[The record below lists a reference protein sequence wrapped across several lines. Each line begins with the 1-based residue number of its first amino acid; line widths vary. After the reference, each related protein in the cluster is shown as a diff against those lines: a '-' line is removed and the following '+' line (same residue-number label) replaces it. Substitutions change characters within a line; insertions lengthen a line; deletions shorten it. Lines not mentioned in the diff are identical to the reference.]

1 MNLNS
6 RIFVAGHR
14 GLVGSAIVRELQSKG
29 YTNLIT
35 ADKGK
40 LDLRDFSAVE
50 AFFKAQNIE
59 TIFLCAAKVGGI
71 LANSTYRADF
81 IYENLVIQNNVIF
94 NAHRFGVKKL
104 LFLGSSC
111 IYPRNAPQ
119 PIGESALLT
128 SELEYTNEP
137 YAIAKIAGLKLAES
151 FALQYGC
158 NFIAVM
164 PTNLYGENDNFDL
177 RDSHCLPA
185 LIRKIFLAKCLER
198 GEITRVKANLGE
210 NYEAILREYSI
221 SAESVNIW
229 GSGNVR
235 REFIHSED
243 MARACVF
250 LMERVDFSDLARE
263 REKSGKEIRNTH
275 INIGSGEDISIRDLA
290 ELIKKIIGFSGEL
303 AFDKSKPD
311 GTRQKLLDISKLKNL
326 GFTPQISL
334 KSGIKAVYESYVA
347 QNDILDSHSVIGVGG
362 ELSKFKSI
370 FTQTFPTKDFTANH
384 FAFTKSTRF
393 YPKSCSISG
402 IKVA

>member
-6 RIFVAGHR
+6 RIFVAGHK
-14 GLVGSAIVRELQSKG
+14 GLVGSAITQTLQTQG
-29 YTNLIT
+29 YKNIIT
-35 ADKGK
+35 ADKSQ
-40 LDLRDFSAVE
+40 LDLRDFGAVE

-59 TIFLCAAKVGGI
+59 IIFLCAAKVGGI

-81 IYENLVIQNNVIF
+81 IYENLAIQNNVIF

-119 PIGESALLT
+119 PMSESALLT

-164 PTNLYGENDNFDL
+164 PTNLYGKNDNFDL
-177 RDSHCLPA
+177 RDSHVLPA
-185 LIRKIFLAKCLER
+185 LIHKIFLARCLER
-198 GEITRVKANLGE
+198 GETNRVRANLGE
-210 NYEAILREYSI
+210 NYEAILREYGI
-221 SAESVNIW
+221 SAKSVSIW
-229 GSGNVR
+229 GSGEVR
-235 REFIHSED
+235 REFLHSED

-250 LMERVDFSDLARE
+250 LMERVNFCDLARE
-263 REKSGKEIRNTH
+263 CEKSGKEIRNTH

-290 ELIKKIIGFSGEL
+290 EIIKKIVGFGGEL
-303 AFDKSKPD
+303 VFDKSKPD

-326 GFTPQISL
+326 GFAPQITL
-334 KSGIKAVYESYVA
+334 ESGIKSVYESYSA
-347 QNDILDSHSVIGVGG
+347 
-362 ELSKFKSI
+362 KF
-370 FTQTFPTKDFTANH
+370 
-384 FAFTKSTRF
+384 
-393 YPKSCSISG
+393 
-402 IKVA
+402 